1 LHETD
6 KTKEGRYVSALIH
19 HFVVH
24 QFAINQQQE
33 LKLIPRNSCFEV
45 NPAIENLAQQ
55 INHAFNTKPSKGVG
69 GFVDAAA
76 LSSSEMVEHNSSDSS
91 EEEGSGESA
100 DLAVSANVGQFKSLL
115 AEMQNEQNE
124 QVDFVEFSI
133 QASELL
139 KKTMLD
145 MASIET
151 GFVIF
156 SHYQFLATDFLM
168 IAIINTK
175 QHVEI
180 SRELELTA
188 SDHLDLAKMQLAVRI
203 DLTQYTISP
212 EHQRYISF
220 IKGRMG
226 RKVSDFFMSFLG
238 CEELVDIKQQ
248 NKQLL
253 NTVDEFLAA
262 EQLDPQEKHQ
272 SRQIV
277 SEYYKEKLEQ
287 GEDIQIQ
294 ELAEKLP
301 KEDESKDFY
310 HFAKNAEQPMEEQ
323 FQADRSALKTL
334 AKFSG
339 QGGGISLSF
348 ERKLLGDRVSYDPGS
363 DTLMIRGIPPNLKD
377 QLLKSQS

>member
-1 LHETD
+1 
-6 KTKEGRYVSALIH
+6 VSALIH

-24 QFAINQQQE
+24 QLAVNQQQE
-33 LKLIPRNSCFEV
+33 LALVPRASCFDVTPE
-45 NPAIENLAQQ
+45 IENLAQQ

-69 GFVDAAA
+69 AFVTENAEIVSVSRELLVGEE
-76 LSSSEMVEHNSSDSS
+76 LSAREEPTPHAVTFKTMLEDMQSEK
-91 EEEGSGESA
+91 
-100 DLAVSANVGQFKSLL
+100 Q
-115 AEMQNEQNE
+115 
-124 QVDFVEFSI
+124 DFVEFSI
-133 QASELL
+133 QASEML
-139 KKTMLD
+139 KKSLIDTGNL
-145 MASIET
+145 ET
-151 GFVIF
+151 GFVLF
-156 SHYQFLATDFLM
+156 SHYQFLATDYLM

-180 SRELELTA
+180 NRDLELTS

-203 DLTQYTISP
+203 DLTQLAVSA
-212 EHQRYISF
+212 EQQRYISF

-226 RKVSDFFMSFLG
+226 RKVSDFFMHFIG
-238 CEELVDIKQQ
+238 CEELVDVKQQ

-253 NTVDEFLAA
+253 TTVDAFLSA

-272 SRQIV
+272 ARETV
-277 SEYYKEKLEQ
+277 SNYYKEKLEL

-294 ELAEKLP
+294 ELAAKLP
-301 KEDESKDFY
+301 SDHVSFEEF
-310 HFAKNAEQPMEEQ
+310 NQGAELPLEET
-323 FQADRSALKTL
+323 FQADRGVLKTL

-348 ERKLLGDRVSYDPGS
+348 ERKLLGERVSYDAGS

>member
-1 LHETD
+1 
-6 KTKEGRYVSALIH
+6 VSALIH

-24 QFAINQQQE
+24 QFAVNEQQE
-33 LKLIPRNSCFEV
+33 LKLIPKQSCFEV
-45 NPAIENLAQQ
+45 SLAIEDLAQQ

-69 GFVDAAA
+69 GFVELAGQRSNEEA
-76 LSSSEMVEHNSSDSS
+76 SD
-91 EEEGSGESA
+91 EES
-100 DLAVSANVGQFKSLL
+100 LPVANPGQFKGILN
-115 AEMQNEQNE
+115 EMLDEQSDF
-124 QVDFVEFSI
+124 VDFSI
-133 QASELL
+133 HASELL

-156 SHYQFLATDFLM
+156 SHYQFLATDYLM

-180 SRELELTA
+180 NRELELTS

-203 DLTQYTISP
+203 DLTQLTTTP
-212 EHQRYISF
+212 EQQRYISF

-253 NTVDEFLAA
+253 SSVDDFLAS

-287 GEDIQIQ
+287 GEDIHIR
-294 ELAEKLP
+294 ELADKLP
-301 KEDESKDFY
+301 KEDESQDFY
-310 HFAKNAEQPMEEQ
+310 QFVKDAEQPIEEK
-323 FQADRSALKTL
+323 FQADRSVLKTL

-363 DTLMIRGIPPNLKD
+363 DTLVIRGIPPNLKD

>member
-1 LHETD
+1 
-6 KTKEGRYVSALIH
+6 VSALIH

-24 QFAINQQQE
+24 QLAVNQQQE
-33 LKLIPRNSCFEV
+33 LTLLPRSSCFDVSPE
-45 NPAIENLAQQ
+45 IENLAQQ
-55 INHAFNTKPSKGVG
+55 INHAFNTKPGKGVG
-69 GFVDAAA
+69 AFVAENAEIV
-76 LSSSEMVEHNSSDSS
+76 SVSREP
-91 EEEGSGESA
+91 
-100 DLAVSANVGQFKSLL
+100 SANEEPSANKEPSALAPHSVSFKTLL
-115 AEMQNEQNE
+115 EGLQSEKH
-124 QVDFVEFSI
+124 DFVEFSI

-139 KKTMLD
+139 KKSLIDTGTL
-145 MASIET
+145 ET
-151 GFVIF
+151 GFVVF
-156 SHYQFLATDFLM
+156 SHYQFLATDYLM

-180 SRELELTA
+180 DRDLELTS

-203 DLTQYTISP
+203 DLTQLAVTA
-212 EHQRYISF
+212 EQLRYISF

-226 RKVSDFFMSFLG
+226 RKVSDFFMHFIG

-253 NTVDEFLAA
+253 TTVDAFLSA

-272 SRQIV
+272 ARETV
-277 SEYYKEKLEQ
+277 SNYYKEKLEL

-294 ELAEKLP
+294 ELAAKLP
-301 KEDESKDFY
+301 SDHVSFEEFNQS
-310 HFAKNAEQPMEEQ
+310 AELPVEEQ
-323 FQADRSALKTL
+323 FQADRGVLKTL

-339 QGGGISLSF
+339 QGGGVSLSF
-348 ERKLLGDRVSYDPGS
+348 ERKLLGDRVSYDAGS

>member
-1 LHETD
+1 M
-6 KTKEGRYVSALIH
+6 SALIH

-24 QFAINQQQE
+24 QFAVNEQQE
-33 LKLIPRNSCFEV
+33 LKLIPKQSCFEV
-45 NPAIENLAQQ
+45 SPAIEDLAQQ

-69 GFVDAAA
+69 GFVELAGQRSNEEA
-76 LSSSEMVEHNSSDSS
+76 SD
-91 EEEGSGESA
+91 EES
-100 DLAVSANVGQFKSLL
+100 LPVVNPGQFKGILN
-115 AEMQNEQNE
+115 EMLDEQSDF
-124 QVDFVEFSI
+124 VDFSI
-133 QASELL
+133 HASELL

-156 SHYQFLATDFLM
+156 SHYQFLATDYLM

-180 SRELELTA
+180 NRELELTS

-203 DLTQYTISP
+203 DLTQLTTTP
-212 EHQRYISF
+212 EQQRYISF

-253 NTVDEFLAA
+253 SSVDDFLAS

-287 GEDIQIQ
+287 GEDIHIR
-294 ELAEKLP
+294 ELADKLP
-301 KEDESKDFY
+301 KEDESQDFY
-310 HFAKNAEQPMEEQ
+310 QFVKDAEQPIEEK
-323 FQADRSALKTL
+323 FQADRSVLKTL

-363 DTLMIRGIPPNLKD
+363 DTLVIRGIPPNLKD

>member
-1 LHETD
+1 M
-6 KTKEGRYVSALIH
+6 SALIH

-24 QFAINQQQE
+24 QLVVNQQQE
-33 LKLIPRNSCFEV
+33 LSLVPRNSCFDVSPE
-45 NPAIENLAQQ
+45 IENLAQQ
-55 INHAFNTKPSKGVG
+55 VNHAFNTKPGKGVG
-69 GFVDAAA
+69 GFVADNAEIV
-76 LSSSEMVEHNSSDSS
+76 SVSRET
-91 EEEGSGESA
+91 EEGEEAQVLTPHS
-100 DLAVSANVGQFKSLL
+100 VPFKSIL
-115 AEMQNEQNE
+115 AEMQNESI
-124 QVDFVEFSI
+124 DFVDFSI

-139 KKTMLD
+139 KKSLIDTGTL
-145 MASIET
+145 ET
-151 GFVIF
+151 GFVLF
-156 SHYQFLATDFLM
+156 SHYQFLATDYLM
-168 IAIINTK
+168 IAILNTK

-180 SRELELTA
+180 NRDLELTS

-203 DLTQYTISP
+203 DLTQLAVSP
-212 EHQRYISF
+212 EQQRYISF

-226 RKVSDFFMSFLG
+226 RKVSDFFMHFIG

-253 NTVDEFLAA
+253 NTVDAFLSA
-262 EQLDPQEKHQ
+262 EQLDPVEKHQ
-272 SRQIV
+272 ARSTV
-277 SEYYKEKLEQ
+277 SDYYKEKLEA

-294 ELAEKLP
+294 ELAAKLP
-301 KEDESKDFY
+301 SEHVSFEQF
-310 HFAKNAEQPMEEQ
+310 NQQAEVPVEEQ

-348 ERKLLGDRVSYDPGS
+348 ERKLLGDRVSYDAGS

>member
-1 LHETD
+1 M
-6 KTKEGRYVSALIH
+6 SALIH

-24 QFAINQQQE
+24 QLAVNQQQE
-33 LKLIPRNSCFEV
+33 LALIPRSSCFDVSPE
-45 NPAIENLAQQ
+45 IENLAQQ
-55 INHAFNTKPSKGVG
+55 INHAFNTKPGKGVG
-69 GFVDAAA
+69 GFVEESAEIVSVARDENEDGEETA
-76 LSSSEMVEHNSSDSS
+76 LTPHKVQFKDLLSKLQS
-91 EEEGSGESA
+91 EEI
-100 DLAVSANVGQFKSLL
+100 
-115 AEMQNEQNE
+115 
-124 QVDFVEFSI
+124 DFVDFSI

-139 KKTMLD
+139 KKSLVDTGTL
-145 MASIET
+145 ET
-151 GFVIF
+151 GFVVF
-156 SHYQFLATDFLM
+156 SHYQFLATDYLM

-180 SRELELTA
+180 NRELELTS

-203 DLTQYTISP
+203 DLTQLAVSA
-212 EHQRYISF
+212 QQLRYISF

-226 RKVSDFFMSFLG
+226 RKVSDFFMHFIG

-253 NTVDEFLAA
+253 STVDAFLAA
-262 EQLDPQEKHQ
+262 EQLDPSEKHQ
-272 SRQIV
+272 ARDTV
-277 SEYYKEKLEQ
+277 SNYYKEKLEL

-294 ELAEKLP
+294 ELAAKLP
-301 KEDESKDFY
+301 SDHVSFEQFNQQAETPIED
-310 HFAKNAEQPMEEQ
+310 N
-323 FQADRSALKTL
+323 FQADRSVLKTL

-348 ERKLLGDRVSYDPGS
+348 ERKLLGDRVSYDAGS

>member
-1 LHETD
+1 MS
-6 KTKEGRYVSALIH
+6 VLIH

-24 QFAINQQQE
+24 QLAVNQQQE
-33 LKLIPRNSCFEV
+33 LTLVPRASCFDVSPE
-45 NPAIENLAQQ
+45 IENLAQQ
-55 INHAFNTKPSKGVG
+55 INHAFNTKPGKGVG
-69 GFVDAAA
+69 AFVTENAEIVSVSQETLDQ
-76 LSSSEMVEHNSSDSS
+76 
-91 EEEGSGESA
+91 EEP
-100 DLAVSANVGQFKSLL
+100 SANEESQTLAPHGVPFKTLL
-115 AEMQNEQNE
+115 EDMQTEKH
-124 QVDFVEFSI
+124 DFVEFSI

-139 KKTMLD
+139 KKSLIDTGTL
-145 MASIET
+145 ET
-151 GFVIF
+151 GFVVF
-156 SHYQFLATDFLM
+156 SHYQFLATDYLM

-180 SRELELTA
+180 NRDLELTS

-203 DLTQYTISP
+203 DLTQLAVSA
-212 EHQRYISF
+212 EQLRYISF

-226 RKVSDFFMSFLG
+226 RKVSDFFMHFIG

-253 NTVDEFLAA
+253 TTVDAFLSA

-272 SRQIV
+272 ARETV
-277 SEYYKEKLEQ
+277 SNYYKEKLEL

-294 ELAEKLP
+294 ELATKLP
-301 KEDESKDFY
+301 SDHVSFEVF
-310 HFAKNAEQPMEEQ
+310 NQGAELPLEEQ
-323 FQADRSALKTL
+323 FQADRGVLKTL

-339 QGGGISLSF
+339 QGGGVSLSF
-348 ERKLLGDRVSYDPGS
+348 ERKLLGDRISYDAGS

>member
-1 LHETD
+1 M
-6 KTKEGRYVSALIH
+6 SALIH

-24 QFAINQQQE
+24 QFAVNEQQE
-33 LKLIPRNSCFEV
+33 LKLIPKQSCFEV
-45 NPAIENLAQQ
+45 SPAIEDLAQQ

-69 GFVDAAA
+69 GFVDLASQASHGDA
-76 LSSSEMVEHNSSDSS
+76 
-91 EEEGSGESA
+91 EEPDEASGSG
-100 DLAVSANVGQFKSLL
+100 LNPGQFKGILNDMLSG
-115 AEMQNEQNE
+115 QT
-124 QVDFVEFSI
+124 DFVDFSI
-133 QASELL
+133 QACELL

-145 MASIET
+145 MATIET

-156 SHYQFLATDFLM
+156 SHYQFLATDYLM

-180 SRELELTA
+180 NRELELSS

-203 DLTQYTISP
+203 DLTQLAVTP
-212 EHQRYISF
+212 EQQRYISF

-226 RKVSDFFMSFLG
+226 RKVSDFFMSFLA
-238 CEELVDIKQQ
+238 CEELVDVKQQ

-253 NTVDEFLAA
+253 SSVDDFLAS

-287 GEDIQIQ
+287 GEDIQIR
-294 ELAEKLP
+294 ELADKLP

-310 HFAKNAEQPMEEQ
+310 QFVKGAEQPIEEK

-334 AKFSG
+334 EKFSG
-339 QGGGISLSF
+339 QGGGVSLSF

-377 QLLKSQS
+377 QLLKSQR